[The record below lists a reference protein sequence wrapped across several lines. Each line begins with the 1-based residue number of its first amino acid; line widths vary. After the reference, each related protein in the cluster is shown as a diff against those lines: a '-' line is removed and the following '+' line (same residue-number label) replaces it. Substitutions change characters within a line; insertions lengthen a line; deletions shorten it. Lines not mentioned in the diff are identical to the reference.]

1 LSLRKPL
8 GANSASLPAKVKVKA
23 LEKIQL
29 LRPDLTRHG
38 VKKLSGNEYYRT
50 RFFGNH
56 YRIVF
61 RLFSEQHFVLTTRV
75 RHRSDAYR
83 GL

>member
-8 GANSASLPAKVKVKA
+8 GANSPRLPAKVKINA

-29 LRPDLTRHG
+29 LRPDLTRYG
-38 VKKLSGNEYYRT
+38 VQKLSGNEYYST

-61 RLFSEQHFVLTTRV
+61 RLFAERHLVLITRV
-75 RHRSDAYR
+75 RHRSDADR